1 MSWRF
6 SGLHVQLILARRWV
20 SCCGVARGT
29 CAWSVYYLQK
39 MVSCGEA
46 ACSADNRWKSNP
58 QTAALRRIQAA
69 QAQLRL
75 CVGIWTAE
83 GMWWSKERAVWRKC
97 QTQPFC
103 TLKQMNIVLA
113 VQSFWVAIIRLS
125 CRCLSAVQRS
135 ASRADRHLLQVIW
148 TSTSYNPTSK
158 DLNYPFKADTWYV
171 RVWEFHDNVF
181 TYHFQNRQMNRAFWY
196 Q

>member
-20 SCCGVARGT
+20 SCCGVVRGT

-58 QTAALRRIQAA
+58 KTAALRRIQAV

-103 TLKQMNIVLA
+103 TLKQINIVLA
-113 VQSFWVAIIRLS
+113 VPSVPVSGTTLCFPSWPSSTAGNMDKYLIQPNIKRPELS
-125 CRCLSAVQRS
+125 L
-135 ASRADRHLLQVIW
+135 
-148 TSTSYNPTSK
+148 
-158 DLNYPFKADTWYV
+158 
-171 RVWEFHDNVF
+171 
-181 TYHFQNRQMNRAFWY
+181 
-196 Q
+196 